1 MKIPSKI
8 AERGAFL
15 EDVIT
20 KCLASREERCASY
33 RTLKQYYLYGR
44 EGSADSAENVFGTI
58 NKIWSHLDQV
68 VSFLYSQDTT
78 RFSVEIGK
86 SVSEQELLKL
96 PALNE
101 AVNDHWHSS
110 DTDIRYAAELGYTI
124 KLLAE
129 SMR

>member
-1 MKIPSKI
+1 MKIPSKF
-8 AERGAFL
+8 AERAEFL
-15 EDVIT
+15 QDVT
-20 KCLASREERCASY
+20 GKCMASREDRCESY
-33 RTLKQYYLYGR
+33 KALKQYYLYGR
-44 EGSADSAENVFGTI
+44 EGSAAPAENVFGTI
-58 NKIWSHLDQV
+58 NKIFSHLDQV

-110 DTDIRYAAELGYTI
+110 DTDIRYGDA
-124 KLLAE
+124 LLW
-129 SMR
+129 